1 LKYLYKEVNVKEG
14 KSHKKG
20 KLSKRDSQTGTEKGG
35 KKWSFLIPSAPIP
48 DSKIVNTFTAD
59 VVILGGG
66 NAGHLAALAAAE
78 AGASVAVVEK
88 RTENQTRLGMN
99 DFGCINSKFALLKG
113 CPEVDVAD
121 FINEFQRQA
130 ATRANPELVR
140 KYAERS
146 GETLDWIMEGVSDDI
161 KEGCRIFMHPFGSGY
176 NGELLGYRTFRGTC
190 EWVNKFER
198 VNGKW
203 NNTRRLWMY
212 AVMQNIERAK
222 ALGAVWHY
230 GMRAEQ
236 LIKVGKAVKG
246 AIASDAKGNYTK
258 FMANKGVLLACGDFS
273 RNIEMCEA
281 YLPEVVALWDSGW
294 GKRAGN
300 DQDGRGILMGIWAG
314 GRMEPGPRACMGLG
328 IMHKG
333 KNILGQPRF
342 VGMGPPE
349 PFSGVPFP
357 VFNARGNRFF
367 NEALNGARGVTAQAA
382 RQPRGL
388 MCQIWD
394 ARWREY
400 LEYQTG
406 DHGSVDVS
414 DKNQMLY
421 REEEMDA
428 LEVGNPKGGGITVGR
443 EPLLGPEAGSEK
455 ATVYASNSLEE
466 LADFLGYK
474 GEAKKTLLEQI
485 ARYNALC
492 EAGHDDDFGK
502 PASLMWSI
510 SNPPYYGSVKET
522 KAGDAIAPVTTL
534 SGLVT
539 DGNQQVLDI
548 NDEPIEGLFASGNC
562 CGGRFHIQYATP
574 VAGCALGMACT
585 LGRIAG
591 EYIASL

>member
-1 LKYLYKEVNVKEG
+1 MKEG
-14 KSHKKG
+14 KRNQKG
-20 KLSKRDSQTGTEKGG
+20 ELSRRDFTAGTGKGV
-35 KKWSFLIPSAPIP
+35 KKWGFLTPPDPIP
-48 DSKIVNTFTAD
+48 DSKIVNTVTAD

-66 NAGHLAALAAAE
+66 AAGHLAALAAAE

-88 RTENQTRLGMN
+88 RAEHQTGLGSN
-99 DFGCINSKFALLKG
+99 EFGCINSKFALSKG
-113 CPEVDVAD
+113 CPEVDVFD
-121 FINEFQRQA
+121 FVNEFQRQA
-130 ATRANPELVR
+130 GTRANPELIR

-176 NGELLGYRTFRGTC
+176 NGELLGYHAFRGTC
-190 EWVNKFER
+190 LWVNKFEK
-198 VNGKW
+198 VDGVW
-203 NNTRRLWMY
+203 NNRKRLWMY

-236 LIKVGKAVKG
+236 LIKEGKAVKG
-246 AIASDAKGNYTK
+246 AIASDSKGNYTK

-281 YLPEVVALWDSGW
+281 YLPELASLWDSGW
-294 GKRAGN
+294 GKGTGHGE
-300 DQDGRGILMGIWAG
+300 DGIGIRMGIWAG
-314 GRMEPGPRACMGLG
+314 GRMEPGPRACLGLG
-328 IMHKG
+328 IVGGGKG
-333 KNILGQPRF
+333 ILGLRRFQPL
-342 VGMGPPE
+342 GAPE

-357 VFNARGNRFF
+357 VFNARGKRFF

-382 RQPRGL
+382 HQPKGL

-400 LEYQTG
+400 LEYQTA

-414 DKNQMLY
+414 DENAMLY
-421 REEEMDA
+421 RQEKMDA
-428 LEVGNPKGGGITVGR
+428 VEVGNPKGGGVTVGR
-443 EPLLGPEAGSEK
+443 EINLGPKAGGEE

-474 GEAKKTLLEQI
+474 GEDKNTLLEQI

-492 EAGHDDDFGK
+492 EAGYDSDFGK

-510 SNPPYYGSVKET
+510 SNPPYYGSVKDT
-522 KAGDAIAPVTTL
+522 TGGSIGPVITL

-548 NDEPIEGLFASGNC
+548 NGEPIEGLFASGNC
-562 CGGRFHIQYATP
+562 CGGRFQIQYTTP
-574 VAGCALGMACT
+574 VAGCALGMAGT

-591 EYIASL
+591 EHIASL

>member
-1 LKYLYKEVNVKEG
+1 MKEVKRNQKGELSRKDSLAGTG
-14 KSHKKG
+14 KG
-20 KLSKRDSQTGTEKGG
+20 V
-35 KKWSFLIPSAPIP
+35 KKWGFLTPPDPIP
-48 DSKIVNTFTAD
+48 DSKIVNTVTAD

-66 NAGHLAALAAAE
+66 AAGHLAALAAAE

-88 RTENQTRLGMN
+88 RTEKQPGIGPSE
-99 DFGCINSKFALLKG
+99 FGCINSKFALSKG

-130 ATRANPELVR
+130 GTRANPELIR

-161 KEGCRIFMHPFGSGY
+161 KKDCRIFMHPFGSGY
-176 NGELLGYRTFRGTC
+176 NGELLGYRTFRGDC
-190 EWVNKFER
+190 QWVNKFEK
-198 VNGKW
+198 VDGVW
-203 NNTRRLWMY
+203 NNTKRIGIY
-212 AVMQNIERAK
+212 AFIQTIERAK

-236 LIKVGKAVKG
+236 LIKEGNAVKG
-246 AIASDAKGNYTK
+246 AIASDSHGNYTR

-281 YLPEVVALWDSGW
+281 YLPEVAALWDSGW
-294 GKRAGN
+294 GKRAGT

-314 GRMEPGPRACMGLG
+314 GRMEPGPHACMALG
-328 IMHKG
+328 VMGSGKG
-333 KNILGQPRF
+333 VPGKRKFQILGAP
-342 VGMGPPE
+342 G
-349 PFSGVPFP
+349 PFSGAPFP
-357 VFNARGNRFF
+357 VFNARGKRFS

-382 RQPRGL
+382 RQPKGL

-400 LEYQTG
+400 LEYQPA

-414 DKNQMLY
+414 DENAMLY
-421 REEEMDA
+421 RQEQMDA
-428 LEVGNPKGGGITVGR
+428 VEVGNPKGGGVIVSVELNR
-443 EPLLGPEAGSEK
+443 GPKAGGME

-492 EAGHDDDFGK
+492 DAGHDDDFGK

-510 SNPPYYGSVKET
+510 SNPPYYGSVIET
-522 KAGDAIAPVTTL
+522 KPGDAIAPFVTL

-562 CGGRFHIQYATP
+562 CGGRFHIQYTTP
-574 VAGCALGMACT
+574 VAGCALGMAGT

>member
-1 LKYLYKEVNVKEG
+1 MKEG
-14 KSHKKG
+14 KRNQED
-20 KLSKRDSQTGTEKGG
+20 KLSSRDFIDETGKGV
-35 KKWSFLIPSAPIP
+35 KKWSFLTPPDPIP
-48 DSKIVNTFTAD
+48 DSKIVDTVTAD
-59 VVILGGG
+59 VVVLGGG

-88 RTENQTRLGMN
+88 RTANQTRLGTN
-99 DFGCINSKFALLKG
+99 EFGCINSKFALSKG

-140 KYAERS
+140 KFAERS

-176 NGELLGYRTFRGTC
+176 SGELLGYHTFRGDC
-190 EWVNKFER
+190 HWISKFEK
-198 VNGKW
+198 VDGKW
-203 NNTRRLWMY
+203 NNTRRQWMY

-222 ALGAVWHY
+222 AHGAVWHY

-236 LIKVGKAVKG
+236 LIKEGKAVKG

-281 YLPEVVALWDSGW
+281 YLPEVAALWDSGW

-428 LEVGNPKGGGITVGR
+428 LEVGNPKGGGVTVGR

-502 PASLMWSI
+502 PALLMWSI
-510 SNPPYYGSVKET
+510 SNPSYYGSVKET

>member
-1 LKYLYKEVNVKEG
+1 MEEG
-14 KSHKKG
+14 KRNQKG
-20 KLSKRDSQTGTEKGG
+20 ELSRRDFTTGTG
-35 KKWSFLIPSAPIP
+35 KVVRKWSFLIPPDPIP
-48 DSKIVNTFTAD
+48 DSKIGNIVTAD

-66 NAGHLAALAAAE
+66 SAGHMAALAAAE

-88 RTENQTRLGMN
+88 RNENQTRLGTN
-99 DFGCINSKFALLKG
+99 EFGCINSKFALSKG
-113 CPEVDVAD
+113 CPEVDIAD

-140 KYAERS
+140 KFAERS

-176 NGELLGYRTFRGTC
+176 NGELLGYHTFRGDC
-190 EWVNKFER
+190 HWISKFEK
-198 VNGKW
+198 VDGKW
-203 NNTRRLWMY
+203 NNTRRQWMY

-236 LIKVGKAVKG
+236 LIKEGKAIKG
-246 AIASDAKGNYTK
+246 AIASDSKGNYTK
-258 FMANKGVLLACGDFS
+258 FFANKGVLLACGDFS

-281 YLPEVVALWDSGW
+281 YLPEVAALWDSGW
-294 GKRAGN
+294 VKRAGHG
-300 DQDGRGILMGIWAG
+300 QDGRGILMGIWAG
-314 GRMEPGPRACMGLG
+314 GRMEPGPHACMGIG
-328 IMHKG
+328 IVHKG
-333 KNILGQPRF
+333 KNIPGLPKF
-342 VGMGPPE
+342 EGMGPPE

-357 VFNARGNRFF
+357 VFNARGKRFF
-367 NEALNGARGVTAQAA
+367 NEALNGARGVTTQAA

-400 LEYQTG
+400 LEYQTA

-421 REEEMDA
+421 RQEEMDA
-428 LEVGNPKGGGITVGR
+428 IEVGNPKGGGVTVGR
-443 EPLLGPEAGSEK
+443 EPLLGPGAGGEK

-492 EAGHDDDFGK
+492 DAGYDSDFGK

-522 KAGDAIAPVTTL
+522 KPGDATAPIITL